1 MKIHEIKTY
10 LFDELPTDAAKE
22 KAREWFRGDDDGGWN
37 SEYTIKDATRV
48 FALMGFDISKVYY
61 SGFCYQGDG
70 ACFEGTWRALN
81 GAGNALAKVKE
92 YAPQDETLHRL
103 AKECERI
110 AQLFPNTY
118 LKVEHSGH
126 YYHEH
131 CTDFTIDIHD
141 DDGIE
146 IEWTAARESAEK
158 DLIEVSKDAMRWIY
172 RQLEKDYE
180 YSQSDE
186 VVDENLRA
194 NEYEF
199 TEDGERF
206 KY

>member
-1 MKIHEIKTY
+1 MKTHEIKTY
-10 LFDELPTDAAKE
+10 TFDELPTDAAKE
-22 KAREWFRGDDDGGWN
+22 KAREWGRSNCDSWDASF
-37 SEYTIKDATRV
+37 TIEDAKRV
-48 FALMGFDISKVYY
+48 LVLMGFDINRIYY

-70 ACFEGTWRALN
+70 ACFEGAWHARRA
-81 GAGNALAKVKE
+81 ADALAKVKG
-92 YAPQDETLHRL
+92 YAPLDEVLNRL
-103 AKECERI
+103 AGECERI

-118 LKVEHSGH
+118 LKVEHRGH

-131 CTDFTIDIHD
+131 CTNFTVCITDDNGNEIDS
-141 DDGIE
+141 
-146 IEWTAARESAEK
+146 AARESAEK

-180 YSQSDE
+180 HSQSDE
-186 VVDENLRA
+186 VVDEMLEV

-199 TEDGERF
+199 TEDGARF